1 MDFKYLVIMITAP
14 SLEVA
19 DEIAFR
25 LVERKLA
32 ACVNTVVPISSI
44 YAWEGKVTRDEEVL
58 LVVKARAEG
67 FEERFVPAVQELHP
81 YEVPEI
87 IALPIVMG
95 LGSYLSWMDEVTTE

>member
-1 MDFKYLVIMITAP
+1 MDFKHLVILITAP
-14 SLEVA
+14 SREVA
-19 DEIAFR
+19 NEIASG
-25 LVERKLA
+25 LVERRLA

-44 YAWEGKVTRDEEVL
+44 YTWEGKVTKDEEVL

-67 FEERFVPAVQELHP
+67 FEERFIPVVQELHP

-95 LGSYLSWMDEVTTE
+95 LGSYLSWMDAVTE